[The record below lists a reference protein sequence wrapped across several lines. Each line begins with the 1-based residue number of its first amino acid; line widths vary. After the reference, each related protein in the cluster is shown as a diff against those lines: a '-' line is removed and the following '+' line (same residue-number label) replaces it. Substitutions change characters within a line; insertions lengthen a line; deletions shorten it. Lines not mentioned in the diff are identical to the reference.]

1 MWVYG
6 AFFQPLSYIMVPKV
20 WVTVSIEHVFCMEL
34 LVGNFKFVFE
44 WVRGAPLCGGPGPH

>member
-20 WVTVSIEHVFCMEL
+20 WVTVSIEHVFGREL

-44 WVRGAPLCGGPGPH
+44 